1 MNIERL
7 HSGPRMS
14 QVVIHGPTIYLS
26 GQVSH
31 DHRGG
36 DVPTQAR
43 EILASID
50 RLLGEAGSDKT
61 KILQATVW
69 LTDMRTFAAFNEIWD
84 AWVDPAHPP
93 ARACV
98 EARLASPG
106 VDVEIG
112 IIAARAE

>member
-14 QVVIHGPTIYLS
+14 QVVIHGGTIYLS

-31 DHRGG
+31 DHRGE

-43 EILASID
+43 EIVASID
-50 RLLGEAGSDKT
+50 RLLAEAGADKSR
-61 KILQATVW
+61 ILSATIW

-84 AWVDPAHPP
+84 AWVDTDQPP

-98 EARLASPG
+98 ESRLAAPG
-106 VDVEIG
+106 VNVEIG
-112 IIAARAE
+112 IIAARTE